1 MKTVGHGSLFSPWP
15 ASLARAIAT
24 FLARDLVPG
33 R

>member
-1 MKTVGHGSLFSPWP
+1 LLVDPPGFDREE
-15 ASLARAIAT
+15 LAAVYRAIAA